1 MPWTLDTMKVDE
13 CFNRVHLSL
22 GWDSPTMG
30 RWDEGDCY
38 GGQPGDVVNYNYD
51 GYDMK
56 IMVMMV
62 NC

>member
-22 GWDSPTMG
+22 GFSH
-30 RWDEGDCY
+30 Y
-38 GGQPGDVVNYNYD
+38 GTLVWGMAMAASRVMLIIVNYNY